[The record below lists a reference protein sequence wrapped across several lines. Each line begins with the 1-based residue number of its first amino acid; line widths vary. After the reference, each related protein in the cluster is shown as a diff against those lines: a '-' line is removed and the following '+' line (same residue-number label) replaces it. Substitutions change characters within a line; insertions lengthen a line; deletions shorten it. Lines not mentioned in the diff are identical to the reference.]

1 MNRTLVGSAAFS
13 LVLAGTASAPAQTR
27 AECMAA
33 VIQARLGAQKPVRL
47 SAENISLTGD
57 TLRLTGRAMVRFD
70 DTTVQAD
77 EIVINQSSKRV
88 EFKGP
93 RKIYFGSESACAPPP
108 QKIQYR

>member
-1 MNRTLVGSAAFS
+1 
-13 LVLAGTASAPAQTR
+13 
-27 AECMAA
+27 
-33 VIQARLGAQKPVRL
+33 VRL

-57 TLRLTGRAMVRFD
+57 TLRLTGRAKVWFD